1 VPGSRKNDERSG
13 AAVDDRHDGLRRS
26 TGLFRSFLTEQS
38 DPEGFYTLLADDATW
53 LMGRHVDLAGR
64 LVADFGGGP
73 GFYSEA
79 FRRAGARSVV
89 VDASY
94 DEVTLHG
101 RRDRS
106 AVVALAEQSPLPDG
120 SVDVAFSSN
129 LMEHVPDY
137 AAVADQLARVVR
149 PGGFLVLSYTAWLG
163 PWGGHETSPWHYL
176 GGHRAARRYE
186 RKHGQPPKNVF
197 GQSMYAASVR
207 TGMRWARSRPDLQIV
222 EERPRY
228 LPPYGRH
235 LLKVPGL
242 REVLTWNL
250 WQVLRKR

>member
-1 VPGSRKNDERSG
+1 LDQR
-13 AAVDDRHDGLRRS
+13 DDLRRS
-26 TGLFRSFLTEQS
+26 VRLFRSFLTEQS
-38 DPEGFYTLLADDATW
+38 DPTGFYTLIADDATR
-53 LMGRHVDLAGR
+53 LISRHVDLAGLR
-64 LVADFGGGP
+64 VADFGGGP

-79 FRRAGARSVV
+79 FRRAGATSVV
-89 VDASY
+89 VDASF
-94 DEVTLHG
+94 DEITLHQ
-101 RRDRS
+101 RRDPL
-106 AVVALAEQSPLPDG
+106 AVVALAERAPLADA

-186 RKHGQPPKNVF
+186 RKHGHPPKNVY
-197 GQSMYAASVR
+197 GESMYAASVR
-207 TGMRWARSRPDLQIV
+207 TGMRWARSRPDLEIL

-235 LLKVPGL
+235 LLKVPVL
-242 REVLTWNL
+242 RELVTWNL
-250 WQVLRKR
+250 WQVLRRL